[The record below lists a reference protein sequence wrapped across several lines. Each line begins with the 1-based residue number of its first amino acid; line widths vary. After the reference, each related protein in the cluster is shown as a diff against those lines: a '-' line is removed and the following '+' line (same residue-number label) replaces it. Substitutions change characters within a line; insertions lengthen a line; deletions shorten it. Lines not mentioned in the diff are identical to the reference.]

1 LNTSQAE
8 GMTVTIVD
16 AARPV
21 PGGADTHSDLNV
33 ASCLVTGGVDTHLD
47 LNVAA
52 ALDPVGGLLGVAEF
66 PTTLA
71 GHRELL
77 GWLSGFGPVARAGV
91 EGTGSY
97 GAGLARFLRAAG
109 VEVVGVDRPNRQA
122 RRRSGKSDPLDA
134 IEAARAALSGRAC
147 GAAKS
152 RDGNVEA
159 IRVLVVAKRPA
170 RSAKIQTL
178 NQIRHLSFTAPDQL
192 RQRLAGV
199 SRQQLA
205 ARAAALRPPT
215 VDSADPV
222 ITATRTALRILGRR
236 VLALDAEKA
245 RIDALLATLVTQTAP
260 QLLTVFGVGIDTA
273 AELLVTA
280 GDNPGRLRSE
290 AAWAHLCG
298 TAPIPASSGKVTRY
312 RLNRGGDRQANR
324 ALWGIVITRL
334 GNDPRTRA
342 YMARRLGEG
351 RSKPEVIRVL
361 KRYVAR
367 EACHHLPRP

>member
-1 LNTSQAE
+1 
-8 GMTVTIVD
+8 MTVTIVD
-16 AARPV
+16 AVRPV
-21 PGGADTHSDLNV
+21 TGGVDAHLDLNV
-33 ASCLVTGGVDTHLD
+33 APRLVTGGVDTHLD

-66 PTTLA
+66 PATLA

-77 GWLSGFGPVARAGV
+77 GWLAGFGPVARAGV

-97 GAGLARFLRAAG
+97 GAGLARFLQAAG
-109 VEVVGVDRPNRQA
+109 VPVVEVDRPNRQA

-134 IEAARAALSGRAC
+134 IEAARAALSGRAR

-159 IRVLVVAKRPA
+159 IRALVVAKRSA
-170 RSAKIQTL
+170 RSAKIQAL
-178 NQIRHLSFTAPDQL
+178 NQIRHLSFTAPEQL
-192 RQRLAGV
+192 RH
-199 SRQQLA
+199 
-205 ARAAALRPPT
+205 
-215 VDSADPV
+215 
-222 ITATRTALRILGRR
+222 LGRR

-245 RIDALLATLVTQTAP
+245 RIDALLAGLVTQTAP
-260 QLLTVFGVGIDTA
+260 QLLAVFGVGVDTA
-273 AELLVTA
+273 AALLVTA

-334 GNDPRTRA
+334 GNDPRTKA
-342 YMARRLGEG
+342 YMARRLAEG

-367 EACHHLPRP
+367 EVYHRLPRP